1 MKRNGEW
8 GAMGLCALGG
18 LVLGLA
24 LLANRPYA
32 ADAPAY
38 KARVELLTLL
48 AAPVLAISA
57 DCSSTKDITDG
68 LSGCLGDTPASYCY
82 HSSCDTVC
90 LPSPSAQE
98 TYALRITS

>member
-1 MKRNGEW
+1 
-8 GAMGLCALGG
+8 MGKAAIWTG
-18 LVLGLA
+18 LVICILGLLIVTMA
-24 LLANRPYA
+24 LSANRPYTSVS
-32 ADAPAY
+32 PTY
-38 KARVELLTLL
+38 RARIQLLSLL

-90 LPSPSAQE
+90 LPSPSSQE
-98 TYALRITS
+98 TYALKITS